1 MTKTKTTTHTA
12 NRAPYCH
19 ETYAD
24 ALTWSAEQRRR
35 QCRGCAEQLGALS
48 PLDDLNCFQVIVQ
61 EMRAVRYAEHDVAR
75 QMREEI
81 SSAEEI

>member
-1 MTKTKTTTHTA
+1 MTNPTH

-19 ETYAD
+19 ETYED

-35 QCRGCAEQLGALS
+35 QCRGNAEQLFALS
-48 PLDDLNCFQVIVQ
+48 PLDDLHCFQVIIR
-61 EMRAVRYAEHDVAR
+61 EMRAVRYAEHDVAS

-81 SSAEEI
+81 SSPEEKI